1 MMTMTHS
8 VPCADESSRMSRD
21 EGVEWLRSH
30 GFSPSHER
38 LMGAVVESFSII
50 WNGSRWS
57 CAILGD
63 GRWCAWFE
71 VGGSGARCLFYG
83 DSPSMCLDGLV
94 ESHRRGRTMIENLWR
109 NIL

>member
-1 MMTMTHS
+1 MTLTHS
-8 VPCADESSRMSRD
+8 EPCAGESSRMSRD

-38 LMGAVVESFSII
+38 LIGSIVESFSVI

-63 GRWCAWFE
+63 GRWCAYLD
-71 VGGSGARCLFYG
+71 VDGRGSRCLFYG
-83 DSPSMCLDGLV
+83 DSPSQCLDGLL
-94 ESHRRGRTMIENLWR
+94 ESSRRGMGMIDNLWR